1 MSFSQRM
8 LKLLGWR
15 AVGEAAPERIC
26 VILGVPHTCIA
37 DFIVSYFFY
46 KSLGHTA
53 HIMIKQEFFVGPLG
67 WLLKKL
73 GCIPVDRS
81 SGATVVRSVI
91 SAAEAAKGEFHICI
105 APEGTRKAVRRW
117 KMGYHTMAKALNC
130 PVYLG
135 YFDWRTKCVSIGPRF
150 EISDDARADTARIQ
164 QLYEDMKLTA
174 RYPEKYRT
182 S

>member
-1 MSFSQRM
+1 M
-8 LKLLGWR
+8 LRLLGWK
-15 AVGEAAPERIC
+15 AEGGPAPERIC

-67 WLLKKL
+67 WLLRKL

-91 SAAEAAKGEFHICI
+91 SAAEEAKGEFHICI
-105 APEGTRKAVRRW
+105 APEGTRKAVARW
-117 KMGYHTMAKALNC
+117 KMGYHTIARALDC

-135 YFDWRTKCVSIGPRF
+135 YFDWRRKCVSIGKRF
-150 EISDDARADTARIQ
+150 DCTDDTRGDTKRIQ
-164 QLYEDMKLTA
+164 QLYEDMQLTA
-174 RYPEKYRT
+174 RYPKKYRT
-182 S
+182 R